1 MATSGSVP
9 SPTSERGSGYRSG
22 MPSKNARGCAKG
34 RARRHEILLVPLN
47 VLAVNTDAI
56 PRFAQI
62 FTPATIA

>member
-1 MATSGSVP
+1 
-9 SPTSERGSGYRSG
+9 